1 MLPMGSEREMASK
14 AAAVMAMQI
23 IVASLL
29 LARREA
35 LAPRRSPAVVGVGPL
50 ASSALIDVNSQPL
63 GSNERDAQALRLVI
77 NRAEWHRLGD
87 GVSMALCFS
96 Q

>member
-1 MLPMGSEREMASK
+1 MRVELSQLTNVGRPT
-14 AAAVMAMQI
+14 QTC
-23 IVASLL
+23 
-29 LARREA
+29 
-35 LAPRRSPAVVGVGPL
+35 LAPLRSPAVVGVGPL

>member
-1 MLPMGSEREMASK
+1 
-14 AAAVMAMQI
+14 
-23 IVASLL
+23 
-29 LARREA
+29 
-35 LAPRRSPAVVGVGPL
+35 L
-50 ASSALIDVNSQPL
+50 ASSALIDVNTRY
-63 GSNERDAQALRLVI
+63 GSDERDAQALRLVI